1 MISSVLQGR
10 LQQIE
15 LERTAG
21 VHMMTAST
29 SPTSAIDEQL
39 LPVWL
44 AWQKKCEMLIY
55 PLFARAVCSETG
67 TLIVHAFTNKIINAP
82 ISGNAFFG
90 F

>member
-21 VHMMTAST
+21 VHMMAVST
-29 SPTSAIDEQL
+29 LPTSATAEQL

-44 AWQKKCEMLIY
+44 ALQKKCEMLIY
-55 PLFARAVCSETG
+55 PLFARAVCSETR
-67 TLIVHAFTNKIINAP
+67 TLKAHAFTNKTINVP
-82 ISGNAFFG
+82 ISGNSFFG